1 MSGSNRRSV
10 SRTVV
15 RPVVSKQQVPK
26 STLQRRQPD
35 VLLGR
40 NLGGELDSDDDD
52 SGGEEESHPMTAGGT
67 SSRSSGVTSISDLS
81 LVGTGNCNQYNIMT
95 VASFARN
102 VLFPK
107 KKIILNDTEMEFST
121 TNKLSICY
129 QLLQQV
135 NITPSNHKSF
145 WEDHK
150 NVVIRELNAK
160 RSNVAYAMR
169 KEWLSK

>member
-15 RPVVSKQQVPK
+15 RPVVSKQVPK

-107 KKIILNDTEMEFST
+107 KKFILNDTEMEFST

-145 WEDHK
+145 W
-150 NVVIRELNAK
+150 
-160 RSNVAYAMR
+160 
-169 KEWLSK
+169 